1 MTTGELIKE
10 LRIKKGMTQ
19 EELAAKTDISVR
31 TIQRIEHGEVDPRAY
46 TLQTIAAALDI
57 EFELLNNTVEKDFDL
72 EREKE
77 SKLWLPIL
85 HLSGL
90 FLLLIP
96 SVLIWFWKKDKIKNM
111 REHGINVIN
120 FQISMLIILVPC
132 GIFAF
137 LIFTIPI
144 IIFIGVFSTIVIII
158 NTVKVINNQDYKY
171 PMTFKILKP

>member
-31 TIQRIEHGEVDPRAY
+31 TIQRIENGEVDPRAF
-46 TLQTIAAALDI
+46 TLQAIAAALDI
-57 EFELLNNTVEKDFDL
+57 EFELLNNKVDKDYEL
-72 EREKE
+72 KREKE

-96 SVLIWFWKKDKIKNM
+96 SVIIWFWKKDKIKNL

-120 FQISMLIILVPC
+120 FQLRMLIILVPC

-137 LIFTIPI
+137 LLFTIPI
-144 IIFIGVFSTIVIII
+144 IIFIGIFSTIVIII
-158 NTVKVINNQDYKY
+158 NTVKVINNQSYKY
-171 PMTFKILKP
+171 PMTYKILKP

>member
-10 LRIKKGMTQ
+10 LRVKKGMTQ

-31 TIQRIEHGEVDPRAY
+31 TIQRIENGEVDPRAF
-46 TLQTIAAALDI
+46 TLQAIAAALDI
-57 EFELLNNTVEKDFDL
+57 EFELLKNKVDKDYEL
-72 EREKE
+72 IIEKE

-85 HLSGL
+85 HLNGL

-96 SVLIWFWKKDKIKNM
+96 SVIIWFWKKDKIKNL

-137 LIFTIPI
+137 LLFTIPI
-144 IIFIGVFSTIVIII
+144 IVFIGIFSTIVIII
-158 NTVKVINNQDYKY
+158 NTVR
-171 PMTFKILKP
+171 

>member
-19 EELAAKTDISVR
+19 EELADKTDISAR
-31 TIQRIEHGEVDPRAY
+31 TIQRIENGEVDPRAY
-46 TLQTIAAALDI
+46 TLHAIAAALDI
-57 EFELLNNTVEKDFDL
+57 EFELLNNNVDKDYNH

-96 SVLIWFWKKDKIKNM
+96 SVIIWFWKKDKIKGM
-111 REHGINVIN
+111 REQGIHVIN
-120 FQISMLIILVPC
+120 FQLSMLIILAPC

-137 LIFTIPI
+137 LLFPIPI
-144 IIFIGVFSTIVIII
+144 IIFIGIFSTIVIII